1 MEVNA
6 VSLPPVPA
14 LQPPT
19 LPPADPN
26 VEETPPAPPDDTE
39 IPQPS
44 ATEPLPDE
52 QNEDN
57 AENVKGVIRLLQE
70 GHFKG
75 VADVR
80 LRISHFEELSA
91 IEQGQFQAA
100 AAENNTSL
108 TEPITTNISTLLES
122 GQLTQE
128 QSDNLLQTF
137 DQEVNLSIGDFLAGQ
152 IPSTD
157 VLVTELESAFEALVA
172 SLTLALSES
181 VTETPEDQ
189 PPTPGDE
196 LTEETNP
203 VTLTGEQTQENEQTD
218 STPEPEPTPQL
229 TPEFQTFLENLRS
242 AFTAAM
248 DNFINS
254 INDVDVLPELSEPN
268 GNGGA
273 YDKFLAIYNEL
284 YSPQT
289 PDDTPNHET
298 LDIIT

>member
-1 MEVNA
+1 M
-6 VSLPPVPA
+6 
-14 LQPPT
+14 
-19 LPPADPN
+19 
-26 VEETPPAPPDDTE
+26 DDQDENSTE
-39 IPQPS
+39 G
-44 ATEPLPDE
+44 T
-52 QNEDN
+52 
-57 AENVKGVIRLLQE
+57 KGVIRLLQE

-80 LRISHFEELSA
+80 LRISHFDELSA

-137 DQEVNLSIGDFLAGQ
+137 DQEVNLSIGGFLAGPT
-152 IPSTD
+152 PSTNI
-157 VLVTELESAFEALVA
+157 LVTELESAFEALVA

-181 VTETPEDQ
+181 VAETPEDQ
-189 PPTPGDE
+189 PPAPDDE

-203 VTLTGEQTQENEQTD
+203 VTLAGEQTQENEQTD
-218 STPEPEPTPQL
+218 STPEPEPVPQL
-229 TPEFQTFLENLRS
+229 TPEFQTFLENLQS
-242 AFTAAM
+242 AFTTAM
-248 DNFINS
+248 DNFING
-254 INDVDVLPELSEPN
+254 INDVEVLPELSEPN

-284 YSPQT
+284 RGVHT
-289 PDDTPNHET
+289 PDDTPNDEI

>member
-6 VSLPPVPA
+6 VSLPPVPV

-19 LPPADPN
+19 LPLADPN

-39 IPQPS
+39 VSQPQM
-44 ATEPLPDE
+44 DE
-52 QNEDN
+52 QD
-57 AENVKGVIRLLQE
+57 ENSTESTKGVIRLLQE

-80 LRISHFEELSA
+80 LRISHFDELSA

-100 AAENNTSL
+100 AAENSTSL

-137 DQEVNLSIGDFLAGQ
+137 DQEVNLSIGGFLASQ

-203 VTLTGEQTQENEQTD
+203 VTLMGEQTQENDQTD

-242 AFTAAM
+242 AFTTTM
-248 DNFINS
+248 DNFING
-254 INDVDVLPELSEPN
+254 INGIEVLPELSEPN
-268 GNGGA
+268 ENGVA

-284 YSPQT
+284 CGVHP
-289 PDDTPNHET
+289 PDDAPNYET